1 MNRLFYKEII
11 EKTDKRE
18 IYFFFIHSG
27 NFSNDF
33 DSDYNYQIIVLN
45 GSLRV
50 ISDDKKNEGFYSPNN
65 VIEISCGE
73 IFKLQNISIDIL
85 KLLIVKCK
93 MCI

>member
-11 EKTDKRE
+11 EKTNKHE

-33 DSDYNYQIIVLN
+33 DSDYKYKIVVLN

-50 ISDDKKNEGFYSPNN
+50 ISDDKKNEGYYSTNN
-65 VIEISCGE
+65 IIETSCGE
-73 IFKLQNISIDIL
+73 IFKLQNISTDTL
-85 KLLIVKCK
+85 KALIIKSNEVC
-93 MCI
+93 

>member
-18 IYFFFIHSG
+18 IFFFFIHSG

-33 DSDYNYQIIVLN
+33 DSGYNYKLIVLN
-45 GSLRV
+45 GSLRI
-50 ISDDKKNEGFYSPNN
+50 ISNNIKNEGFYSTNN

-73 IFKLQNISIDIL
+73 IFKLQNISIDTL
-85 KLLIVKCK
+85 KVLIIKSNEVW
-93 MCI
+93 

>member
-1 MNRLFYKEII
+1 MNRLFYKEVI
-11 EKTDKRE
+11 EKTDNRE

-33 DSDYNYQIIVLN
+33 DSDYNYKIVVLN

-65 VIEISCGE
+65 VIEISYGE
-73 IFKLQNISIDIL
+73 IFKLQNISIDVL
-85 KLLIVKCK
+85 KLLIVKS
-93 MCI
+93 

>member
-11 EKTDKRE
+11 KKTNKNK

-33 DSDYNYQIIVLN
+33 DSDYKYKIVVLN

-50 ISDDKKNEGFYSPNN
+50 ISDDKKMK
-65 VIEISCGE
+65 VIIPQ
-73 IFKLQNISIDIL
+73 IILL
-85 KLLIVKCK
+85 KLVVERYLNCK
-93 MCI
+93 IFLPIL